1 MSSQCCPFYSQLQ
14 RHFHASN
21 WWSVVKNWEPSA
33 RAIFRFCWST
43 QKNASAFMTERTDSF
58 FFFLRKK
65 NVFSLMRPF
74 RRKKLWSRLNNVVWH
89 RTKLRR
95 IRIHQGKS
103 THPPPNT
110 WWCLK
115 ILAKGT
121 IVTLKSFAKEDWNV
135 SERRDRGSERQIS
148 HRRKCFLIT
157 SSKVSIKVITLS

>member
-1 MSSQCCPFYSQLQ
+1 MLVIDEVLSRIEDPRLEQYFVFVGALKKMHQLLWP
-14 RHFHASN
+14 S
-21 WWSVVKNWEPSA
+21 EPILS
-33 RAIFRFCWST
+33 
-43 QKNASAFMTERTDSF
+43 SF
-58 FFFLRKK
+58 FWGKK

-121 IVTLKSFAKEDWNV
+121 IVILKIYSRRLKSYAKEDWNV
-135 SERRDRGSERQIS
+135 SERRDRGSERRIS

>member
-1 MSSQCCPFYSQLQ
+1 
-14 RHFHASN
+14 
-21 WWSVVKNWEPSA
+21 
-33 RAIFRFCWST
+33 
-43 QKNASAFMTERTDSF
+43 
-58 FFFLRKK
+58 
-65 NVFSLMRPF
+65 
-74 RRKKLWSRLNNVVWH
+74 LNNVVWH

-121 IVTLKSFAKEDWNV
+121 IVTLKIYSRRLKSFAKEDWNV
-135 SERRDRGSERQIS
+135 SERRDRGSERRIS